1 MPELSH
7 KVPTLKSLQELE
19 KAVQRYKNSDLS
31 GTELLSQ
38 WQAIR
43 DASLSLATSEPASDK
58 VPGQDSY

>member
-1 MPELSH
+1 MPELSY
-7 KVPTLKSLQELE
+7 KVPTPTSLQELE

-43 DASLSLATSEPASDK
+43 DASLSLADAEPSSDK
-58 VPGQDSY
+58 VPCQDSY